1 MRYVSLCTHTWFLF
15 QLRPCFVQTM
25 AGWAVVFCFV
35 MVGLEDWVV
44 PGAEGWCQACSLADL
59 AFILSGTWVEWV
71 QLLGGGIFATLVCQ
85 VNCEGL
91 FMGGDLGRTTRWK
104 VWEQRQ
110 AGGLWLC
117 VRSCRQLFHHRSV
130 FSLPTKILF
139 QSMRGIRAAWC
150 KNKVMGKKQI
160 LLSFSG
166 SLELKLTLKVR
177 ANKALPMKARNLLI
191 KDYLQRLNFTL
202 CNFYLNGMGLWQPSF
217 WWCPFCSILMPYCK

>member
-44 PGAEGWCQACSLADL
+44 PSAEGWCQPCSLADL
-59 AFILSGTWVEWV
+59 SFILSGAWVEWV

-91 FMGGDLGRTTRWK
+91 FMGGDSGRTTRWK
-104 VWEQRQ
+104 VREPRS
-110 AGGLWLC
+110 AGGC
-117 VRSCRQLFHHRSV
+117 GSASGAAGNSSTIAV
-130 FSLPTKILF
+130 FFPLPTKILF

-150 KNKVMGKKQI
+150 KNKVMDKKQI

-166 SLELKLTLKVR
+166 FLELKLTLKVR
-177 ANKALPMKARNLLI
+177 ANKALPMKAQNLPI
-191 KDYLQRLNFTL
+191 KDYLQCLNFTL
-202 CNFYLNGMGLWQPSF
+202 CNFYLNGMGLWQPNF